1 MADSRLLQAGIND
14 ERFKALLELLDRQAE
29 IDLSVVDVIDVDNV
43 DASALIH
50 LADQY
55 NVLGYRGWLLCE
67 TEEAKRNLVKTS
79 INLHRYAGT
88 AWAIETAIKAVGF
101 DGAEVLENPAST
113 YDGVI
118 DYDAEEAHDGRFWG
132 AFIVDLNAGDAP
144 LSNARVLL
152 VQRLIE
158 EWKNVRSHLLRLI
171 AFRPLL
177 HTGRPSGPD
186 DLFDGGYN
194 YDGSIDYT
202 RPFTFF
208 YDGDYQ
214 YDGVLNRVE

>member
-14 ERFKALLELLDRQAE
+14 ERFKALLELLDRQSE

-43 DASALIH
+43 DASALVH

-67 TEEAKRNLVKTS
+67 TEETKRNLIKES

-88 AWAIETAIKAVGF
+88 PWAIETAIKAVGF
-101 DGAEVLENPAST
+101 DGAEITENPGST

-118 DYDAEEAHDGRFWG
+118 DYDAEENHDGRFWG
-132 AFIVDLNAGDAP
+132 AFIVDLNAGDGP

-152 VQRLIE
+152 VERLIE

-177 HTGRPSGPD
+177 HNGNIIGAD
-186 DLFDGGYN
+186 DFYDGSYN